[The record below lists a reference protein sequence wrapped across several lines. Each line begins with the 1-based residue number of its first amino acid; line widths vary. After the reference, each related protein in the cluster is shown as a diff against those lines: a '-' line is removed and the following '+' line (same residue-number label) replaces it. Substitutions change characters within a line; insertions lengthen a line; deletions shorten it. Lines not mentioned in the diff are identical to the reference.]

1 MEKCECGLIKTEE
14 NKKLF
19 TYNSKKR
26 PNIILCKE
34 CYTEYRKNYN
44 IDLIKKSRETNRE
57 YYNDYQRKFYNE
69 NKEKHNEYCKKYKK
83 KKRKEDPIYKLKE
96 NIRGVIGRG
105 FRNKN
110 FDKNSRTYE
119 ILGCDFETFKKH
131 IESLWQPWMNWD
143 NYGVDKRRKIE
154 PNQTWDIDHII
165 PVSNGKTEK
174 EIIELNHY
182 TNLQPLC
189 SHYNRFVKGTN
200 LE

>member
-14 NKKLF
+14 NKSLF
-19 TYNSKKR
+19 ANKSKKR
-26 PNIILCKE
+26 PNMILCKK
-34 CYTEYRKNYN
+34 CYIDYRNKYNKNK
-44 IDLIKKSRETNRE
+44 IQESRETNRE
-57 YYNDYQRKFYNE
+57 FYNDYQRKIYNE

-105 FRNKN
+105 FRNKG

-119 ILGCDFETFKKH
+119 ILGCDFETFKTH
-131 IESLWQPWMNWD
+131 IESLWEDWMNWD
-143 NYGVDKRRKIE
+143 NYGVDKRKKIE
-154 PNQTWDIDHII
+154 PKQTWDIDHII
-165 PVSNGKTEK
+165 PVSNGKTER
-174 EIIELNHY
+174 EVIELNHY

-189 SHYNRFVKGTN
+189 SHYNRFVKGSN